1 MFAKTLV
8 DSMLIAVPYCG
19 KAFYVVAEMPRTSA
33 VSVPIPSR
41 GMWQTPRLTCCS

>member
-19 KAFYVVAEMPRTSA
+19 KAFSVVAEMPR
-33 VSVPIPSR
+33 
-41 GMWQTPRLTCCS
+41 LTCCS